1 MECTVGKIIATISLV
16 LALLFLGYFVF
27 RGVASWRQGYS
38 WDEMDWSQ
46 KGSTSIADFF
56 AASDIGK
63 REVLVGGVPCTEYYA
78 YKDGLP
84 IKKIC
89 PK

>member
-1 MECTVGKIIATISLV
+1 MSNGFLCIVEILV
-16 LALLFLGYFVF
+16 MLALLVFAYFAF
-27 RGVASWRQGYS
+27 KGMASWRQGYS

-63 REVLVGGVPCTEYYA
+63 KDVQINGILCVEYYS

-84 IKKIC
+84 VKQVC

>member
-1 MECTVGKIIATISLV
+1 MGKMIVTAFAVLV
-16 LALLFLGYFVF
+16 LLVVAYFAF

-63 REVLVGGVPCTEYYA
+63 REVQLNGVSCIEYYA

-84 IKKIC
+84 IKQVC

>member
-1 MECTVGKIIATISLV
+1 MLAFLVIA
-16 LALLFLGYFVF
+16 YFSF
-27 RGVASWRQGYS
+27 KGMASWRQGYS
-38 WDEMDWSQ
+38 WNEMDWSQ

-63 REVLVGGVPCTEYYA
+63 KDVQINGILCVEYYS

-84 IKKIC
+84 VKQVC

>member
-1 MECTVGKIIATISLV
+1 MGKIIGLLRTGLAAAALV
-16 LALLFLGYFVF
+16 VLEYFVLC
-27 RGVASWRQGYS
+27 GVASLRQGYS
-38 WDEMDWSQ
+38 WKEMDWQ
-46 KGSTSIADFF
+46 QRGSTSIADVF

-63 REVLVGGVPCTEYYA
+63 RDVVVNGKTCVEYYE

-84 IKKIC
+84 VKTDC

>member
-1 MECTVGKIIATISLV
+1 MGKVMKPVMIFV
-16 LALLFLGYFVF
+16 LAIGVLVAVYLVF
-27 RGVASWRQGYS
+27 RSISSFRQGYS
-38 WDEMDWSQ
+38 WHEMDWSQ
-46 KGSTSIADFF
+46 KGNTSISDFF

-63 REVLVGGVPCTEYYA
+63 REVIQEGRKCIEYYE

-84 IKKIC
+84 VKTIC

>member
-1 MECTVGKIIATISLV
+1 MGKVIIRASSV
-16 LALLFLGYFVF
+16 FAFLIVVYFAF
-27 RGVASWRQGYS
+27 KAVASWRQGYS
-38 WDEMDWSQ
+38 WREMDWGQ
-46 KGSTSIADFF
+46 KGSTSMADFF

-63 REVLVGGVPCTEYYA
+63 REVRLNGVLCTEYYS

-84 IKKIC
+84 VKQVC

>member
-1 MECTVGKIIATISLV
+1 MLKLQMFAFLV
-16 LALLFLGYFVF
+16 IFYFAF
-27 RGVASWRQGYS
+27 KGVASWRQGYS
-38 WDEMDWSQ
+38 WSEMDWSQ

-56 AASDIGK
+56 AASDIGRK
-63 REVLVGGVPCTEYYA
+63 EVRLNGVLCIEYYS

-84 IKKIC
+84 IKQVC